1 MQNEGWT
8 ITDDPYYLEPE
19 KGIEFYVD
27 LAAEKLIGA
36 KRDNELIAVEIKS
49 FIGHSTI
56 YDFHVAI
63 GQFVNYY
70 LALQDKE
77 PERTLFWAVPEL
89 TYYNFFTKNTI
100 QKHCNI

>member
-1 MQNEGWT
+1 M
-8 ITDDPYYLEPE
+8 
-19 KGIEFYVD
+19 
-27 LAAEKLIGA
+27 IGA

-49 FIGHSTI
+49 FIGNSTI

-77 PERTLFWAVPEL
+77 PQRTLFLAVPEL

-100 QKHCNI
+100 QKTLKHINAKIIVYNAVNQTIVEWKK